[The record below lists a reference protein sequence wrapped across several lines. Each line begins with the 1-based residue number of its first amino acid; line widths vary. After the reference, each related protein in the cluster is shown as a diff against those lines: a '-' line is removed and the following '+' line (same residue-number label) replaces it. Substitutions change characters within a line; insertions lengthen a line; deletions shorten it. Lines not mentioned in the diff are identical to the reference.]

1 MSNAKC
7 PQKIVTPQTYRLIRI
22 NKLTRRYTPPN
33 RTVIVTVDESRWQW
47 RRFSRKKSLTRI
59 NPHANGLDT
68 EIHQHL

>member
-33 RTVIVTVDESRWQW
+33 REIWACRRRNMLFGNYDQFSCIYSAKVI
-47 RRFSRKKSLTRI
+47 
-59 NPHANGLDT
+59 
-68 EIHQHL
+68 

>member
-33 RTVIVTVDESRWQW
+33 RKSLIHLSQLEQLSVTVGFYGYNVYLQTPGA
-47 RRFSRKKSLTRI
+47 K
-59 NPHANGLDT
+59 
-68 EIHQHL
+68 